1 MKKKLVFLLTIAAF
15 LLMFTA
21 CGGYLDTTVT
31 LNDDLSGSRVMKY
44 TIPKS
49 DFDEYVSGDINAVNE
64 TVAANVPE
72 GLSYSLAEDESNYIA
87 TFTMNFS
94 SLEDAAAKASALI
107 NDGSEYEINFAVGE
121 SVFSTGFVYEEG
133 WYTESLM
140 SWFETLMVNS
150 GYVSSGDQSY
160 IIESSTSRVSFKGET
175 IECDSKVYASTMDY
189 IPIENVRIFTDVNPD
204 GTYNRKIEL
213 DISDANLKL
222 KEDEI
227 KAFMEKSIPA
237 NAKGEWTADLGM
249 NTHTVTIENVSAEE
263 MQAAMRTYSHGD
275 KATFATAQPDEE
287 GVSAV
292 LLAENA
298 CFDEY
303 LDMAAYG
310 CNSYGSVRVYYYLNR
325 ERLEGNLKMNISTD
339 ESGEETFQTPYA
351 DWDETYSAYN
361 RYDFYDIRES
371 QIAYDGQYYYHFGNV
386 EWNTVVKSE
395 KKITRDIVL
404 VFDDGTSEEQGKL
417 IEERIEAYV
426 AESEEKLGIDVS
438 TELTEEA
445 FTSMTIRLEGNA
457 QEISDA
463 YAYLTG
469 YQHDDDI
476 ICVEED
482 RWIGFT
488 KDCVFSET
496 VHTGGLLG
504 PTFSTNE
511 YWDIP
516 LKYTLDMPGGEPV
529 WASYTD
535 SVYDADEGLIIVE
548 TNAPGYN
555 PITAQSTKFA
565 PMGLV
570 FIFILLASIVFFFI
584 GVACIV
590 LGIMKKAKNK
600 GQNAAPAAN
609 AVKEETKA
617 PEVKNEGVKAE
628 DIISE
633 MAAAPITET
642 PAGEAADAQA
652 PAEETADTQAPAEEA
667 ADAQEPAEEV
677 PATEET
683 NA

>member
-1 MKKKLVFLLTIAAF
+1 MKKKLIFLLTIAAF

-31 LNDDLSGSRVMKY
+31 LNDDMSGSRVMKY

-49 DFDEYVSGDINAVNE
+49 DFDQYVSGDISAVND
-64 TVAANVPE
+64 TVAANVPV

-87 TFTMNFS
+87 TFTMDFS

-150 GYVSSGDQSY
+150 GYVSSGDQGY
-160 IIESSTSRVSFKGET
+160 IIESSTSRVTYKGET
-175 IECDSKVYASTMDY
+175 IECDSRVSASTMNY
-189 IPIENVRIFTDVNPD
+189 IPIENIRIFTDVNPD
-204 GTYNRKIEL
+204 GTYSRKIEL

-227 KAFMEKSIPA
+227 KAFMEKSVPA
-237 NAKGEWTADLGM
+237 NAKGEWISELGM
-249 NTHTVTIENVSAEE
+249 NTHTVTIENVSAGD

-275 KATFATAQPDEE
+275 KSTFAGGQPDED
-287 GVSAV
+287 GVLPV

-298 CFDEY
+298 SFDEY

-325 ERLEGNLKMNISTD
+325 EELGGNLLMNISKD
-339 ESGEETFQTPYA
+339 EESGEETFQTPYA
-351 DWDETYSAYN
+351 DLDDRYPSYS

-371 QIAYDGQYYYHFGNV
+371 QIAYDGQYYYHFSNV

-426 AESEEKLGIDVS
+426 AESEEKHDIDVS
-438 TELTEEA
+438 IELTEEG
-445 FTSMTIRLEGNA
+445 FTSMTIRLKGNA
-457 QEISDA
+457 PEISAA

-469 YQHDDDI
+469 YEHDGDI
-476 ICVEED
+476 ICVEEN
-482 RWIGFT
+482 RWIGVT
-488 KDCVFSET
+488 KDCVFSESPN
-496 VHTGGLLG
+496 TGGLFG
-504 PTFSTNE
+504 PTFSMDE
-511 YWDIP
+511 YWNVP

-529 WASYTD
+529 WASYSD
-535 SVYDADEGLIIVE
+535 AFYDEDADLIVVE
-548 TNAPGYN
+548 MNAPGYN

-565 PMGLV
+565 PTGLV
-570 FIFILLASIVFFFI
+570 FLFILMASVVFFFI

-590 LGIMKKAKNK
+590 LGILKKVKTK
-600 GQNAAPAAN
+600 RQNAAPAAN
-609 AVKEETKA
+609 AVKEEPKA
-617 PEVKNEGVKAE
+617 PEVENEGVKAE
-628 DIISE
+628 DI
-633 MAAAPITET
+633 
-642 PAGEAADAQA
+642 
-652 PAEETADTQAPAEEA
+652 
-667 ADAQEPAEEV
+667 
-677 PATEET
+677 